1 MEKIRYEKWEPVK
14 VKRKSDGKI
23 ILAVFQQWM
32 YTSMMLWDGEHQWL
46 VHPDKDEISVP
57 TPEEI
62 EIINTNVNKWREQL
76 MRPSKKQEETP
87 KQSFKVTETKV
98 EKPSKVTTIL
108 DVAKKALD
116 KITETPKAEPKPLTD
131 FELLTADIASV

>member
-14 VKRKSDGKI
+14 VKRKKDGKI

-32 YTSMMLWDGEHQWL
+32 YTYMMLWDGEHQWL
-46 VHPDKDEISVP
+46 VNPERDEISVP

-62 EIINTNVNKWREQL
+62 KIINTNINKWREQL
-76 MRPSKKQEETP
+76 MRPPKKQDETP

-116 KITETPKAEPKPLTD
+116 KIKEPPKAEPKPLTD
-131 FELLTADIASV
+131 FDLLTADVESI

>member
-1 MEKIRYEKWEPVK
+1 MEGIKFEKWEPVK
-14 VKRKSDGKI
+14 VKRKKDGKI
-23 ILAVFQQWM
+23 ILAVFHQWI

-46 VHPDKDEISVP
+46 VNPERDEISVP

-62 EIINTNVNKWREQL
+62 KIINTNVNKWREQL
-76 MRPSKKQEETP
+76 MKPLKKQEETP

-98 EKPSKVTTIL
+98 EKPSKVTAIL

-116 KITETPKAEPKPLTD
+116 KIKEVPKAEPKPLTD
-131 FELLTADIASV
+131 FDLLTADVESI

>member
-1 MEKIRYEKWEPVK
+1 MKGLKLNKWEPVK

-23 ILAVFQQWM
+23 ILAVFHQWM

-46 VHPDKDEISVP
+46 VNPDKDEISVP
-57 TPEEI
+57 TLEEI
-62 EIINTNVNKWREQL
+62 EIINTNINKWREQL

-87 KQSFKVTETKV
+87 KQDFKVTETKA
-98 EKPSKVTTIL
+98 EKPNKVVTIL

>member
-14 VKRKSDGKI
+14 VKRKKDGKI

-46 VHPDKDEISVP
+46 VNPERDEISVP

-62 EIINTNVNKWREQL
+62 KIITTNVNKWREQL
-76 MRPSKKQEETP
+76 MKPSKKQEETP

-116 KITETPKAEPKPLTD
+116 KIKEPSKPKVMSD
-131 FELLTADIASV
+131 FDLLTADVESI